1 MIPLFLCDK
10 IPSEM
15 RISILFTLCLL
26 MFGPA
31 FAQETA
37 PVAAQPPAAASA
49 PPPRFEAA
57 VTTVDAMTL
66 RAGANVIRLWG
77 VNALQG
83 QGPGFDLKARSA
95 LEQAIG
101 TSKVTCQTKESRPDL
116 ILASCTNA
124 QNEDLGIRMVQGG
137 FVGVDRAAIAGSAF
151 EQPYLTAAQ
160 HAQSRRLGA
169 YNPEGAEP
177 GKNNFILGMS
187 LGVFALTVI
196 AFGVLTITIMRGFKK
211 ITDIQKQNIDMM
223 ERERKLRDK
232 ERNIIAIMLDSEL
245 KANKSKI
252 EAYRLVYEEMM
263 KSLREIGRTPK
274 YKKAGDIVQKQPA
287 LSRSVFDR
295 NTDKLD
301 MLGPELASGIV
312 HYYARIKSNAE
323 YINLEPSTPIEEAIN
338 ILDGALK
345 NAERLEELSQKLLV
359 GFHDFGI
366 ISADYKD

>member
-1 MIPLFLCDK
+1 
-10 IPSEM
+10 M
-15 RISILFTLCLL
+15 RISILFALCLM
-26 MFGPA
+26 MFSPVH
-31 FAQETA
+31 AQEA
-37 PVAAQPPAAASA
+37 VSAPAAAPA

-66 RAGANVIRLWG
+66 RAGTNVIRIWG

-83 QGPGFDLKARSA
+83 RDPGFDLKARSA

-101 TSKVTCQTKESRPDL
+101 TDKVTCQTKVSKPDM

-124 QNEDLGIRMVQGG
+124 RGDDLGLRMVQAG

-151 EQPYLTAAQ
+151 EQPYVNAAQ
-160 HAQSRRLGA
+160 QAQARHVGA
-169 YNPEGAEP
+169 YSPDASGAS
-177 GKNNFILGMS
+177 GKNDFMLGMS
-187 LGVFALTVI
+187 IGVFALTVI
-196 AFGVLTITIMRGFKK
+196 AFVVLTVMIMRGFKK
-211 ITDIQKQNIDMM
+211 ITDMQKQNMDMM

-287 LSRSVFDR
+287 LSRAVFDR

-301 MLGPELASGIV
+301 MLGPELASELV

-338 ILDGALK
+338 ILDGVLK
-345 NAERLEELSQKLLV
+345 NAARLDELSEKLLG